1 MIETAPRPGR
11 TVVAR
16 FVNAF
21 AFNKIGG
28 VYVLAAIVVYFSIT
42 VPETFPEWDTV
53 RQILNGNAIA
63 AMAALALVVP
73 LSAGV
78 FDISVAYTMSLS
90 GVITAYTVVH
100 TSLPLA
106 AAVLIGLLAAVGVGV
121 LNGIVVVVMRID
133 SLIGTLATGSLV
145 QALITMVTHDTSI
158 TNGQLA
164 GSFSAIAQHSISGLT
179 LPIFYAIV
187 IALVVW
193 HVHEHTATGRRLYA
207 IGFNRDAAKL
217 AGINTARLQF
227 LCLVVGALVA
237 GITGI
242 VLASSIGAGSP
253 TAGTPYLLSAFAAVF
268 LGATQLKHGRFNA
281 WGTIIA
287 ILLLG
292 TGITGLGL
300 AGAAAYAQSMFTGIV
315 LIAALAVTGLQRR
328 SAGAAALHRFGL
340 RRNTAEPAA
349 EQPIEAETY
358 LADSFAADHLTTTPQ
373 RGAP

>member
-1 MIETAPRPGR
+1 MIETAPTRRP
-11 TVVAR
+11 TVAAR

-106 AAVLIGLLAAVGVGV
+106 VAVLIGLLAAVGVGI
-121 LNGIVVVVMRID
+121 LNGIVVVVMKID

-164 GSFSAIAQHSISGLT
+164 GSFSAIAQHSINGLT

-268 LGATQLKHGRFNA
+268 LGATQLKQGRFNA

-340 RRNTAEPAA
+340 RRNAAEPAT

-358 LADSFAADHLTTTPQ
+358 LADSFATDHLTTTPQ

>member
-1 MIETAPRPGR
+1 MIETASARRP
-11 TVVAR
+11 TVAAR
-16 FVNAF
+16 IVKAL

-42 VPETFPEWDTV
+42 VPRTFPEWDTV

-106 AAVLIGLLAAVGVGV
+106 VAVLIGLLAAVGVGV
-121 LNGIVVVVMRID
+121 VNGIVVVVMKID

-164 GSFSAIAQHSISGLT
+164 GSFSSIAQNSISGLT

-268 LGATQLKHGRFNA
+268 LGATQLKQGRFNA

-340 RRNTAEPAA
+340 RRNAAEPEP
-349 EQPIEAETY
+349 EQPPAAETY
-358 LADSFAADHLTTTPQ
+358 LADALATDHLTTTPQ